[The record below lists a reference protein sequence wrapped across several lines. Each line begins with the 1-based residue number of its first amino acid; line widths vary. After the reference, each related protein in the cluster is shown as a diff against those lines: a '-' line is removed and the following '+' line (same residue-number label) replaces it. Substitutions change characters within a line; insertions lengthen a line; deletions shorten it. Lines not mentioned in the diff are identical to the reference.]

1 MRNNITFGVKV
12 LFDESNVQKVEE
24 TLSPEVSKK
33 VFETRTSEKKG
44 PGRPRKEFVDT
55 SFFRTTIIAH
65 RENYEK
71 LKVIAMK
78 EGRPFKDIL
87 NDAFAAVIEKYEE
100 KNGKVILRYNPEN
113 PFKEHYPMMV
123 TESGK
128 KLYSY
133 DDVAL
138 LLGLS
143 TQTLYKHV
151 KKLELPLY
159 PISGRLYFE
168 ESQILQ
174 VAEERKRFQL
184 RHKKQ
189 E

>member
-1 MRNNITFGVKV
+1 MENNISFGVKV
-12 LFDESNVQKVEE
+12 LFEENSVQKVEE
-24 TLSPEVSKK
+24 TLSPEVSRK
-33 VFETRTSEKKG
+33 VFESRSSERKG

-100 KNGKVILRYNPEN
+100 KNGEVILKYNHEN

-143 TQTLYKHV
+143 TQTLYKYV
-151 KKLELPLY
+151 KKLELALY

-168 ESQILQ
+168 ESQISQ
-174 VAEERKRFQL
+174 VAEKRKKFQM
-184 RHKKQ
+184 RRGK
-189 E
+189 